1 MKASSDT
8 NEIFYLGVDGGGSKS
23 VARLVSSRDGWIG
36 TGTSGAANPFT
47 DYQGALHSIREAAL
61 LALDD
66 AGLPGERLN
75 ELVAGVGLAGVNVPS
90 MARLI
95 EQWQHPFKG
104 MYLTTDLEIACLG
117 AHQGGDGAVIIAGT
131 GSVGVSVVDGNSL
144 ALGGHGFQLGDK
156 GGGAWTGLEAIKAV
170 LLAGDGLGPATVLAT
185 MLEQQLQASGL
196 GIVEKM
202 AESSPDE
209 FARLAPLVLEAASEK
224 DDVAMAIL
232 FEGGGY
238 LSDLAAKLW
247 QTTPPRMSMIG
258 GFSDAMLAWMDKS
271 IAQRMSPVLD
281 EPEMGAVYFAQL
293 QSKLSSDKR
302 N

>member
-1 MKASSDT
+1 MKDSSV
-8 NEIFYLGVDGGGSKS
+8 NGEIFYLGVDGGGSKS

-36 TGTSGAANPFT
+36 TGISGAANPFT
-47 DYQGALHSIREAAL
+47 DYQGALQSIREAAL

-66 AGLPGERLN
+66 AGMPGEQLS

-95 EQWQHPFKG
+95 GEWQHPFKG
-104 MYLTTDLEIACLG
+104 MHLTTDLEIACLG
-117 AHQGGDGAVIIAGT
+117 AHRGGDGAVIIAGT

-170 LLAGDGLGPATVLAT
+170 LLADDGLGPDTVLAT
-185 MLEQQLQASGL
+185 MLEDQLQGKGL
-196 GIVEKM
+196 AIVEKM
-202 AESSPDE
+202 AGSSPDA
-209 FARLAPLVLEAASEK
+209 FARLAPRVLEAASEK
-224 DDVAMAIL
+224 DEVATAIL
-232 FEGGGY
+232 SEGGNY
-238 LSDLAAKLW
+238 LSELAAKLW

-258 GFSDAMLAWMDKS
+258 GFADAMLAWMDTS
-271 IAQRMSPVLD
+271 VTERMSPVLD

-293 QSKLSSDKR
+293 QGKLSSDKR